1 MAGENGP
8 SLQRDDGR
16 LCERLHVVHDR
27 RLAEIADGHREW
39 RADARLAWLTLER
52 LDQRRFFAADIGA
65 RSDMDLDVEVKAL
78 RPGDAYAEMWTLRI
92 DSSLAFSGSSR

>member
-1 MAGENGP
+1 MAGENAP

-65 RSDMDLDVEVKAL
+65 APTWISMSKSKPCAPQMLTPRC
-78 RPGDAYAEMWTLRI
+78 
-92 DSSLAFSGSSR
+92 